1 MAHPLIRS
9 VYLIH
14 RETNIRRNNEIT
26 LKEMKENLSK
36 MYYKSVSTSTISR
49 HLHEYGY

>member
-1 MAHPLIRS
+1 MHVLSGIVCDLCKQRYS
-9 VYLIH
+9 VFKLC
-14 RETNIRRNNEIT
+14 
-26 LKEMKENLSK
+26 KEMKENLSK